1 MKNKRILNKPY
12 FRHSQWFQL
21 AINYS
26 ISNYTNIFRKASFI
40 LEDLHRQKKVT
51 SWFFLNKKNKILYK
65 IKLSKISQNNILGIE
80 EILRKH
86 KGLKIKI
93 GTFEPESFQFG
104 GDVGWEIAEKYFHAL
119 SVMLFKNNVHKRKK
133 MNVGIIVMFDLI
145 LRAVSD
151 NWETWDILQRLKIIR
166 GMSNTKSVKNR
177 KKSKYYRDIMLL
189 IDSPTKYYFNK
200 IQNKELIRNIIRL
213 NSHVVKVLNTKKFF
227 LLEHI
232 RKILPY
238 YVIYIFNML
247 LLSYEEQKEII
258 STLEFFLNRGKYN
271 TQTSIIDDF

>member
-1 MKNKRILNKPY
+1 
-12 FRHSQWFQL
+12 
-21 AINYS
+21 
-26 ISNYTNIFRKASFI
+26 
-40 LEDLHRQKKVT
+40 
-51 SWFFLNKKNKILYK
+51 
-65 IKLSKISQNNILGIE
+65 
-80 EILRKH
+80 
-86 KGLKIKI
+86 
-93 GTFEPESFQFG
+93 
-104 GDVGWEIAEKYFHAL
+104 
-119 SVMLFKNNVHKRKK
+119 
-133 MNVGIIVMFDLI
+133 MFDLI